1 MKKFEYLTL
10 DVAAR
15 GFWSSTIDPQELT
28 DKLNELGADGW
39 EVASSVDLNIAQG
52 QSRNVMVILKREI
65 N

>member
-15 GFWSSTIDPQELT
+15 GFWSRSVDAQELT
-28 DKLNELGADGW
+28 NKLNELGAEGW
-39 EVASSVDLNIAQG
+39 EVVSSVDLNIGQG